1 MKKSIDLRKNS
12 VSLLSLLSHHTQLQN
27 LVITGK
33 WLPMPGRL
41 LIDLERTPLEI
52 KLKKPGDKR
61 IGYETILE
69 VNDVHMRFLPSKQ
82 DEAEYSYLGLH
93 FRYDVSWLK
102 IYKCKDWVRLGS
114 FKESD
119 RIIRVF
125 LNKTSDM
132 IRLQIDFNSE
142 EVFNKALSDICDG
155 EIWVDW
161 KDEWSTDIEKVIFL
175 RALNWVSYEDEDSL
189 TDYYRVGQPGNVCS
203 SFKP

>member
-12 VSLLSLLSHHTQLQN
+12 LSLLSLLSHHTQLQN

-61 IGYETILE
+61 IGYETIQE
-69 VNDVHMRFLPSKQ
+69 GNDVHMRFLPSKQ
-82 DEAEYSYLGLH
+82 DEAEYIYLGLH
-93 FRYDVSWLK
+93 FRHDVSWLD
-102 IYKCKDWVRLGS
+102 IYTCKDSVRLGS

-125 LNKTSDM
+125 LNKTSDV

-142 EVFNKALSDICDG
+142 EVFNEALSDVCDG
-155 EIWVDW
+155 ESWVGW

-175 RALNWVSYEDEDSL
+175 RAHGVTHEDSL
-189 TDYYRVGQPGNVCS
+189 TDYYRVGQPGNVCL